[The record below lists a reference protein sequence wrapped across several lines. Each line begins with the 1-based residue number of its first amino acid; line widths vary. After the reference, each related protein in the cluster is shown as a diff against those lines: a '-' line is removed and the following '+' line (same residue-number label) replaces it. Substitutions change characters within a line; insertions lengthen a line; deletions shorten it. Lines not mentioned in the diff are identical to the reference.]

1 MAVSRLSGLT
11 ERPRWLVSR
20 SCWEGSCTSKQESC
34 RRRARRASQECSA
47 ILTTSS
53 SSGAPTGCS
62 ASMKAASSSS
72 NCCWF
77 SQARTVNLPQSP
89 WVRRFS
95 ETLAL
100 VSADLGPQDS
110 CALRRLAAICLA
122 VAIGLYFS
130 RCGQLWICATRGNYW
145 TGVCGVRGN
154 TEVKLLGRK
163 ERYRWLLL

>member
-53 SSGAPTGCS
+53 SSGAPAGCS

-122 VAIGLYFS
+122 VAINLFLQVWAALDL
-130 RCGQLWICATRGNYW
+130 RHTRELLDG
-145 TGVCGVRGN
+145 GVRG
-154 TEVKLLGRK
+154 LGQQRS
-163 ERYRWLLL
+163 